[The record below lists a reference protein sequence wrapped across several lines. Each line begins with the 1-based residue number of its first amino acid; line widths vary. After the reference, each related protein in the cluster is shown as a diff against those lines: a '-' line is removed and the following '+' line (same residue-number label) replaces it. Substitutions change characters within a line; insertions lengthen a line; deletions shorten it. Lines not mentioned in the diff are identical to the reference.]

1 MFLNNLKANYEKLS
15 VGEQEVVDYLMR
27 HEEIENI
34 TIKTICA
41 DLYTSS
47 STVVRACKKIGYR
60 TYNELKYDLRLSKE
74 LQANLSK
81 RDRNSFE
88 IIKNQLSV
96 EFQQTMGILSEDD
109 FVTFADCILNAR
121 RIFCIGVG
129 SSYMA
134 MADFNRKLKLI
145 NVWSNDYFEQ
155 YSIER
160 IKDISIDEDVILV
173 FSLGGNSQD
182 VNESILAAKN
192 NGTTILSI
200 TTLGNNLLSKVSDNV
215 IYIYDAPKK
224 REKLRSRLMFN
235 LVGTLLFE
243 VVLSRIGLK

>member
-1 MFLNNLKANYEKLS
+1 MFLNNLKKNYEKLS
-15 VGEQEVVDYLMR
+15 INEQEVIDYLMR
-27 HEEIENI
+27 QEEVETI
-34 TIKTICA
+34 TLKTICA

-47 STVVRACKKIGYR
+47 STVVRACKKMGYR

-74 LQANLSK
+74 LRSALAK
-81 RDRNSFE
+81 REQNSFE
-88 IIKNQLSV
+88 QVKNQLNV
-96 EFQQTMGILSEDD
+96 EFQQTLAILTEED
-109 FVTFADCILNAR
+109 FNIFANCLLNAR

-155 YSIER
+155 HSIKR
-160 IKDISIDEDVILV
+160 IKDISTQEDVILV
-173 FSLGGNSQD
+173 FSLGGNSQE
-182 VNESILAAKN
+182 VNESILAAKR
-192 NGTTILSI
+192 NGTLILSI
-200 TTLGNNLLSKVSDNV
+200 TTLGNSLLSKISDHV

-235 LVGTLLFE
+235 LVSTLLFE
-243 VVLSRIGLK
+243 VVLSKIKN